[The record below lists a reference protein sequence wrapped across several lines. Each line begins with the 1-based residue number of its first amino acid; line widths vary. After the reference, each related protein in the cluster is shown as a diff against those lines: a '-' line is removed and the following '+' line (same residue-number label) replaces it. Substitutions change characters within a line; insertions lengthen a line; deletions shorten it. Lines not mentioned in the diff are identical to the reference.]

1 MSASEKPPV
10 PAAVYLV
17 ADNLDAV
24 LAAGEDLLA
33 LTHKSGAESDPV
45 RAAAADRKFADQ
57 IRTLE
62 MTVAARALQA
72 RARAAEVRA
81 ADSRYKSLINL
92 FIGGTAALQDA
103 VDDLG
108 DSTAA
113 DFHAGSDVVTYLRS
127 RAVIAP
133 DAPGLR
139 HFGEL
144 VVPETFL
151 VAERIELGLLMNL
164 CATFLD
170 RLEDH
175 YELYA
180 DQDAVLPLPMSESG
194 SGTATSREA

>member
-1 MSASEKPPV
+1 MSEQNKPQV

-33 LTHKSGAESDPV
+33 LSHQSDIGSDPL
-45 RAAAADRKFADQ
+45 AAVVADRRFADRV
-57 IRTLE
+57 RTLE
-62 MTVAARALQA
+62 VTIAARALQA

-81 ADSRYKSLINL
+81 ADVRYRPLIDL

-108 DSTAA
+108 DSTSS
-113 DFHAGSDVVTYLRS
+113 DFHAGNDIVIYLRA
-127 RAVIAP
+127 RGVIGP

-139 HFGEL
+139 HYGEL
-144 VVPETFL
+144 AITETFL
-151 VAERIELGLLMNL
+151 VAERIELGLLMDL

-175 YELYA
+175 YELYEETDVA
-180 DQDAVLPLPMSESG
+180 PVEPAGGKAAV
-194 SGTATSREA
+194 AQEA